1 MKGKPKFKEGDKVEF
16 SFRDETKVGVVWIV
30 DKWGTFDDTTD
41 ALTMWITIGRI
52 DLRVYADFSE
62 SVVFYILDN
71 WY

>member
-1 MKGKPKFKEGDKVEF
+1 MLNRILKVLF
-16 SFRDETKVGVVWIV
+16 FIPVMSVTAIIAMFFVLLTPFV
-30 DKWGTFDDTTD
+30 